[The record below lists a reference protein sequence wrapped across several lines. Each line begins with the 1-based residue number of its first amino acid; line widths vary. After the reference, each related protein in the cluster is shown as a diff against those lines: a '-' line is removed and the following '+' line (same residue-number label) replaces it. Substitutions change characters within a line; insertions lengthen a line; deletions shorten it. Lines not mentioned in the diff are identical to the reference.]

1 MADNKQIALY
11 GYGYVGRALYRFLKD
26 HYDVL
31 VIDPHVDF
39 ALLKEEEPEAVP
51 GRYAAEYQAS
61 AGIEH
66 GVICVPT
73 PTGAGGW
80 SCDTSIVEDVFRNTD
95 HRSYLIKSTCGPGT
109 IDRLTAET
117 GKRVCFS
124 PEYIGEGKYEIAYWK
139 DFPHPTD
146 MKKHSFHIFGGPRD
160 VTREWVQI
168 FQRVAGWNA
177 RYMQTTALQA
187 ELVKYCENMF
197 LATKKIF
204 CDEMYNVCEAFGADY
219 NEVKELWLLDGRVG
233 PAMTLIHPDSRGF
246 GGKCLPKD
254 TQAIVAA
261 ARAKGYDP
269 KLWAEVIAS
278 NQRVKGSMAGGG
290 HPEKAEA
297 NQTKEEIEPAL
308 NKETV

>member
-1 MADNKQIALY
+1 MAGKKAIALY

-31 VIDPHVDF
+31 VVDPHVDF
-39 ALLKEEEPEAVP
+39 AALRANEPDSCPA
-51 GRYAAEYQAS
+51 RHADNYAATQ
-61 AGIEH
+61 GIEF

-73 PTGAGGW
+73 PTGADGW
-80 SCDTSIVEDVFRNTD
+80 TCDTGIVEDVFRNTE

-109 IDRLTAET
+109 IDRLTEET

-124 PEYIGEGKYEIAYWK
+124 PEYIGEGKYEIPFWK
-139 DFPHPTD
+139 DYPHPTN
-146 MKKHSFHIFGGPRD
+146 MKLHSFHIFGGPRD
-160 VTREWVQI
+160 VTKEWVQL
-168 FQRVAGWNA
+168 FQVVAGWNA

-219 NEVKELWLLDGRVG
+219 NEVKELWLLDGRIG
-233 PAMTLIHPDSRGF
+233 PAMTLIYPDKRGF

-278 NQRVKGSMAGGG
+278 NRRVQG
-290 HPEKAEA
+290 ETAEA
-297 NQTKEEIEPAL
+297 RAAEASQEELCQPA
-308 NKETV
+308 KQPA